1 MMFYKRI
8 SKYCLALSLLC
19 FGVSGFSSSVS
30 SATVIE
36 FFGSNSCSSDVDVQD
51 ALKNILQNEN
61 DIIVINCRTWSID
74 QTTVKT
80 FSHQFCND
88 RLAGYT
94 KKFKV
99 TNIFY
104 SAPLVVNGRWD
115 ALYKN
120 IMPAIKVGRSDKIEE
135 ITMNLHDNMLDI
147 SIPSVESAVGSG
159 DIMLYAYT
167 PSQGGELSL
176 YVDADVVLTDDMRE
190 RLRKNQSVPFVTK
203 ESADPLYIR
212 PVLSMVKIG
221 HWNGTQISMTV
232 PLDDM
237 MSMAASKAPDL
248 SYVVVLYEGGEVG
261 PVLAVGEV
269 VSLVEFN
276 STLPQSR
283 PPDIKYISPS
293 KL

>member
-1 MMFYKRI
+1 MMFYKKI
-8 SKYCLALSLLC
+8 SKYCLTLSLLC

-51 ALKNILQNEN
+51 ALKNILQNEKN
-61 DIIVINCRTWSID
+61 IIVINCRTWSID
-74 QTTVKT
+74 KAMAKT
-80 FSHQFCND
+80 FAHQFCND
-88 RLAGYT
+88 RLKSYT

-99 TNIFY
+99 TNMFY
-104 SAPLVVNGRWD
+104 AAPLVVNGRWD

-120 IMPAIKVGRSDKIEE
+120 IMPAVKMGKFDKIEE

-212 PVLSMVKIG
+212 PVLSMAKIG

-232 PLDDM
+232 PLGDM
-237 MSMAASKAPDL
+237 VSMAASKAPDL

-283 PPDIKYISPS
+283 PQDIKYISPS